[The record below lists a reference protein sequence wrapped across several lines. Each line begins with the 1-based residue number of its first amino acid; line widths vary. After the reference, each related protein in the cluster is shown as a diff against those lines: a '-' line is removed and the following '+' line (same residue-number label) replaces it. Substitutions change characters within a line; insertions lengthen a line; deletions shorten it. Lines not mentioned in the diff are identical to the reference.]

1 MLWWMTVSL
10 RGYLKSHHAFKQE
23 APPSTRWSS
32 SLKKYL
38 IKNKKLK

>member
-1 MLWWMTVSL
+1 MLWWMTDIGIPKKPSC
-10 RGYLKSHHAFKQE
+10 FKQE